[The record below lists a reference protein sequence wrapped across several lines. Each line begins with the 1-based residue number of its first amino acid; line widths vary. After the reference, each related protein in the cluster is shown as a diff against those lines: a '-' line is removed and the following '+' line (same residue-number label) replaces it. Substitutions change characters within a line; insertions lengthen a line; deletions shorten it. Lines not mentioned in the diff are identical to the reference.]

1 MLGALIYLYLQT
13 PYPHSSEFTA
23 LYKISL
29 NQSAQFWI
37 FSAFFIAFAVKIP
50 IVPFHT
56 WQPDTYTTS
65 PAAGSMI
72 LAGVMLKMGIYGI
85 IRLLIPICHD
95 ALKIIGVPFVIIVIL
110 GLIYASVIALSQTD
124 LKRFVAYASI
134 AHVGLISAGA
144 MSMNQLALQGAV
156 FQMIS
161 HGVNVVGLFVIIDI
175 IETRFG
181 TRDVNHLGGVSRII
195 PTLAIF
201 LMIIMLGTIALP
213 LTNGFIG
220 EFLLLIGLFEYN
232 PWISFL
238 AGTTII
244 FCAIYMLRIYQK
256 VMLGTVP
263 THIQT
268 DHKGLNFSDWVAL
281 IPLAV
286 MIIATG
292 CYPKPILEIA
302 GPAIK
307 TILSS
312 LIISN

>member
-1 MLGALIYLYLQT
+1 
-13 PYPHSSEFTA
+13 
-23 LYKISL
+23 
-29 NQSAQFWI
+29 
-37 FSAFFIAFAVKIP
+37 
-50 IVPFHT
+50 
-56 WQPDTYTTS
+56 
-65 PAAGSMI
+65 
-72 LAGVMLKMGIYGI
+72 
-85 IRLLIPICHD
+85 
-95 ALKIIGVPFVIIVIL
+95 
-110 GLIYASVIALSQTD
+110 
-124 LKRFVAYASI
+124 
-134 AHVGLISAGA
+134 
-144 MSMNQLALQGAV
+144 MNQLALQGAV